1 MEKTESVLLFW
12 DANKNGSNMLK
23 NAVESL
29 TNSKIK
35 LSRVLY
41 LVCDYIYKNDG
52 LRDECD
58 KKNAK
63 ERIEELKKFSEERS
77 ISFAECIIPSAQLP
91 KGKADNIK
99 AVENML
105 THYIFPK
112 VAELNPTEVH
122 ITLTTGTQSMRFAWI
137 SLYTKSLLTRSFGNN
152 VNVWQHRSDR
162 GGDSTNYHELYK
174 VDVDKNPSI
183 DSIEKEVFESADTPP
198 VNLDSEG
205 KIARNATV
213 DVPMLILGERGTGKS
228 TLIKTTIVPV
238 KLQNGYIS
246 KPEIQTVVC
255 GQLDSTL
262 AEDELFGHKRGAF
275 TGAVKNV
282 EGKIELADGGILFL
296 DEIQDLPK
304 SIQRKLL
311 RVLQE
316 KKFKRI
322 GQNDVEKVSNFRL
335 ICASNN
341 TLAELQKKLD
351 PDFFD
356 RIATFIS
363 FTKPLREHNETLQE
377 EIWNNRWIDA
387 QAHGFQIPRTPD
399 NFSLVKETLAKS
411 NMKGNIRD
419 VEQLIAYI
427 ARDVYQGTPFIS
439 ESVKSERYQKTLEEW
454 LHDYNERYESANHA
468 TNKNMTVSPKKEA
481 EFQDLAIKE
490 YLQKNSWKDINS
502 SFKKWLADTAIKNFG
517 SRKDA
522 AKALHCEEKTLYNAR
537 EGEPHP

>member
-162 GGDSTNYHELYK
+162 GDSTNYHELYK
-174 VDVDKNPSI
+174 VDVDKNPFI
-183 DSIEKEVFESADTPP
+183 DSIENGTFESKKISP
-198 VNLDSEG
+198 VNLDPDG

-228 TLIKTTIVPV
+228 TLIETTIVPV
-238 KLQNGYIS
+238 KLQSRYIS
-246 KPEIQTVVC
+246 KPVIQTIMC
-255 GQLDSTL
+255 GQLDSAL
-262 AEDELFGHKRGAF
+262 AEDELFGHKKGAF
-275 TGAVKNV
+275 TGADRDVA
-282 EGKIELADGGILFL
+282 GKIKLADGGVLFL

-304 SIQRKLL
+304 SVQRKLL
-311 RVLQE
+311 RALQE
-316 KKFKRI
+316 KKFKPV
-322 GQNDVEKVSNFRL
+322 GQNDKEEKSDFRL
-335 ICASNN
+335 VCASNN
-341 TLAELQKKLD
+341 TITELQKKLD

-363 FTKPLREHNETLQE
+363 FTKPLREQADSILE
-377 EIWNNRWIDA
+377 EIWKNRWMNA
-387 QAHGFQIPRTPD
+387 LSRGFNIPETPD
-399 NFSLVKETLAKS
+399 VFSLVKETLFES
-411 NMKGNIRD
+411 EMKGNIRD

-427 ARDVYQGTPFIS
+427 ARDVYQGTTVIS
-439 ESVKSERYQKTLEEW
+439 ESVKLERYKKVKEEW
-454 LHDYNERYESANHA
+454 LHDYHVKYEMLHLPEEEKALVSK
-468 TNKNMTVSPKKEA
+468 TNKSLTE
-481 EFQDLAIKE
+481 EQAITE
-490 YLQKNSWKDINS
+490 YMKQKSWKDINS
-502 SFKKWLADTAIKNFG
+502 VFKKWLADTAIENFG
-517 SRKDA
+517 SRKNA

-537 EGEPHP
+537 ELET